1 MAVSAFLRVLAC
13 AATCLLA
20 AAASQAADGDDK
32 SAGAQPATRFFDP
45 TDGWFDVSDF
55 LDTAYGFI
63 PIVAPITEPAVGYG
77 AAGALVFIDRDAP
90 GKGQRFARPN
100 IAVAGGLA
108 TENGTRG
115 LFGGHL
121 GNWLDG
127 RLRTLV
133 GLADVDAN
141 LEFFGLGGE
150 RRPGG
155 SGLGYT
161 VAARGGVV
169 GASYRLEDTELWVG
183 LRYALATTRV
193 SLTALDGGLPEIPSS
208 DRDLR
213 LAGLTPSLTLDTRD
227 NFFPPTRGSYV
238 DLSVPVFREALGGN
252 RNFEKAALTAMHFE
266 PLSRTLFFSVRGTA
280 QTSSDGTPFYLRP
293 FVWLRGV
300 QALQYQGDQAAE
312 VEAELRWQFHP
323 RFSLVGFGG
332 TGIARG
338 SSSQPDREK
347 AVVSGGGG
355 VRYLVAREYGLWMGL
370 DVGFGPD
377 KPIIYV
383 VFGYAWIR
391 P

>member
-1 MAVSAFLRVLAC
+1 VSAFLRVLAS
-13 AATCLLA
+13 AACLLSA
-20 AAASQAADGDDK
+20 AGLQAADGEAK
-32 SAGAQPATRFFDP
+32 NEGAARDARFFDP
-45 TDGWFDVSDF
+45 ADGWFDVSGF
-55 LDTAYGFI
+55 LDTAYGFV
-63 PIVAPITEPAVGYG
+63 PIAAPITEPAVGYG
-77 AAGALVFIDRDAP
+77 AAAALVFIDRDAP

-133 GLADVDAN
+133 GLADMDAN
-141 LEFFGLGGE
+141 LEFFGLGGD

-169 GASYRLEDTELWVG
+169 GASYRLGDTELWAG

-193 SLTALDGGLPEIPSS
+193 SLTAVDEGLPGIPSS

-227 NFFPPTRGSYV
+227 NFFTPTRGSYV

-266 PLSRTLFFSVRGTA
+266 PLGRTLFFGVRGTA

-332 TGIARG
+332 AGIARG

-355 VRYLVAREYGLWMGL
+355 VRYLVARDYGMWMGL